1 MNKNLLILFPVLAL
15 FVLLTLG
22 EMSQAGKRV
31 VQANPIVNHTT
42 PGALQHYVTTR
53 SIGFEWPVTGDDNH
67 NTVVTVQYR
76 EQGAAVWKQALPL
89 FRVDFN
95 GANTLAGS
103 ILFLEPGTTY
113 EVQLALSDPDGGS
126 DNRLLTIATRAEP
139 EMPVNGRIRH
149 VIPGTGGGTGTEAN
163 PFRGLDAAQAAAQ
176 PGDIFLLHTGYY
188 PAGASGEITFNVDG
202 SPGNTIV
209 WKAAGDG
216 EVTLDS
222 VRIAADYIWLEGL
235 KHIAS
240 GYSLRTYNDP
250 QGVVIKR
257 NTFVN
262 CHYCIYLN
270 HGGTNWTITDNT
282 ITGDVDPAS
291 GTFSGEGIELNH
303 TSGHVVAYNRI
314 SRVAD
319 GISYPTSNVDIYGN
333 DIFDVSDDGIE
344 GDYGYANV
352 RIWGNRISNPLHNGI
367 SFQPMNGAPWYVIRN
382 QVAAP
387 LEDALKLRDN
397 VDRVLLA
404 HNTLV
409 AWSGPQSSET
419 YRLLSMQSNNNLWIS
434 VQDRY
439 AWENGSGGVA
449 DWRTNLDYDGFDWGN
464 YQYAFKWGSRYPD
477 LAGFTAATGLE
488 PNGIRVDKNNCFTT
502 FNIPNPPPAA
512 MPFQFMTLRPG
523 CNAIDAG
530 VVLPN
535 VNEDYQGS
543 APDLGAYEAG
553 ADLPHYGPRSTQ
565 DLILTGAPAD
575 QTIYLSWQLNATL
588 PTTATWQ
595 ISYTGP
601 AGNPPSPI
609 TGLAFTTRNQT
620 LTSLTN
626 YTFYT
631 ITLNAVVDGTAV
643 LTDTITVMPTDIF
656 VYLPLATRN

>member
-1 MNKNLLILFPVLAL
+1 MNKKSLILLPLLMLAVLLAL
-15 FVLLTLG
+15 S
-22 EMSQAGKRV
+22 EMIQAVKW
-31 VQANPIVNHTT
+31 VQANPVANHTT
-42 PGALQHYVTTR
+42 PGTLQYYVTTR

-67 NTVVTVQYR
+67 NAVVTVQYR
-76 EQGAAVWKQALPL
+76 QQGAAAWKQALPL
-89 FRVDFN
+89 FRVDYN
-95 GANTLAGS
+95 GANMLAGS
-103 ILFLEPGTTY
+103 ILFLEPGTAY

-139 EMPVNGRIRH
+139 KIPVNGRTRH
-149 VIPGTGGGTGTEAN
+149 VIPGSGGGDGSTTN
-163 PFRGLDAAQAAAQ
+163 PFRGIDAAQAVAQ
-176 PGDIFLLHTGYY
+176 PGDIFLLHAGYY
-188 PAGASGEITFNVDG
+188 AADTSGEITFDIDG
-202 SPGNTIV
+202 TTDNYIV

-235 KHIAS
+235 THIAS
-240 GYSLRTYNDP
+240 GYSLRTYNNP
-250 QGVVIKR
+250 QSVVIKR

-270 HGGTNWTITDNT
+270 QGGANWTITDNI

-291 GTFSGEGIELNH
+291 GTFSGEGIELNK
-303 TSGHVVAYNRI
+303 TSGHIVAYNRI

-319 GISYPTSNVDIYGN
+319 GISYPASNVDIYGN

-344 GDYGYANV
+344 GDYGYANI

-387 LEDALKLRDN
+387 LEDALKLRSG

-419 YRLLSMQSNNNLWIS
+419 YRLLAMQSNNNLWIS

-439 AWENGSGGVA
+439 AWENSSGGTA

-464 YQYAFKWGSRYPD
+464 YVYAFKWGSRYPD
-477 LAGFTAATGLE
+477 LASFTAATGLE
-488 PNGIRVDKNNCFTT
+488 ANGIRVDKNSCFAT
-502 FNIPNPPPAA
+502 FNVPNPPPAP
-512 MPFQFMTLRPG
+512 MPFQFMTLRSD
-523 CNAIDAG
+523 CNAVDAG
-530 VVLPN
+530 IALPN
-535 VNEDYQGS
+535 INDDYQGS
-543 APDLGAYEAG
+543 APDLGAYEVG
-553 ADLPHYGPRSTQ
+553 ADLPHYGPRDAQ
-565 DLILTGAPAD
+565 DLRLTGIPAD
-575 QTIYLSWQLNATL
+575 QTIYLNWQLNATL
-588 PTTATWQ
+588 PMTATWR

-601 AGNPPSPI
+601 PGSPPSPV
-609 TGLAFTTRNQT
+609 TGLTYDTYNLA
-620 LTSLTN
+620 LTNLTN
-626 YTFYT
+626 YTFYPV
-631 ITLNAVVDGTAV
+631 TLNAMVEGTAV
-643 LTDTITVMPTDIF
+643 LTDTITVMPTDIL